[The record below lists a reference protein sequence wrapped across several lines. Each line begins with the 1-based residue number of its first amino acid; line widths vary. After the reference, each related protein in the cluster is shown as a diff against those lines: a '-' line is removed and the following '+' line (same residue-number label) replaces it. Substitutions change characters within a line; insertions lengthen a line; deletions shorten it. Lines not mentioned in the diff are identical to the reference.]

1 MKAESQHL
9 KVKFLQFLETEKRY
23 SKHTV
28 ENYSKDIDD
37 LEKFCC
43 IKKINAWDHIKPHH
57 VRSYASQIFIDG
69 LGARSIQ
76 RKLSAIRSFMNY
88 LVRENL
94 LRTNP
99 ADGVKTP
106 KAPKKLPDMLDV
118 DQINQLLNIKDT
130 NPISL

>member
-9 KVKFLQFLETEKRY
+9 KGKFLQFLETEKRY

-28 ENYSKDIDD
+28 KNYSKDIDD
-37 LEKFCC
+37 LENFCST
-43 IKKINAWDHIKPHH
+43 KKINAWDEIKPHH
-57 VRSYASQIFIDG
+57 LRTYASQVFIDG

-106 KAPKKLPDMLDV
+106 KAAKNP
-118 DQINQLLNIKDT
+118 NNSQLTASFCLNPFQQK
-130 NPISL
+130 